1 MTTTRIRKGEH
12 TVNFKG
18 NNYYMEFDSWNTYP
32 VWHVF
37 SNGEFLF
44 MTKSKKRALEEIS
57 RID

>member
-18 NNYYMEFDSWNTYP
+18 KNYYMEFDSWNTYP

-37 SNGEFLF
+37 QNGKFMF
-44 MTKSKKRALEEIS
+44 MTKSKKRAIDEI
-57 RID
+57 